1 MQLISAAI
9 FGLVPLTLANSVLV
23 SFPAGTPD
31 SVLQQAKDSVLDAGG
46 QITHEFTL
54 IKGFS
59 ADCPEE
65 AIQQISIQS
74 AAYKPTIEQDQMVS
88 IQ

>member
-46 QITHEFTL
+46 QITHEFS
-54 IKGFS
+54 FS

-65 AIQQISIQS
+65 AIQQISTQS

>member
-1 MQLISAAI
+1 MKLISAAI
-9 FGLVPLTLANSVLV
+9 FSFVPLTMANSVLV

-31 SVLQQAKDSVLDAGG
+31 SVLQQAKDSVLNAGG
-46 QITHEFTL
+46 QITHEFR
-54 IKGFS
+54 FS

-65 AIQQISIQS
+65 ALQQISTQS
-74 AAYKPTIEQDQMVS
+74 AAYKPTIEQDQIVS

>member
-9 FGLVPLTLANSVLV
+9 SSLVPLTLAKSVLV

-31 SVLQQAKDSVLDAGG
+31 SVLQQAKDSVLNAGG

-65 AIQQISIQS
+65 AIQQISTQS